1 MAEIERLRNQVRELS
16 ARLEDERTHR
26 RLLERAVGYAAAR
39 ARALE
44 LADPEQAECLLA
56 LDGPEMALARA
67 AAGPGGIDGIDG
79 IDERGNVYVFD
90 DEDASRVAFDE
101 FFGAHDPH
109 LDKVRGFLL
118 D

>member
-1 MAEIERLRNQVRELS
+1 MIARTKSKAQSDTENRHRELVAEIERLRNQVRELS
-16 ARLEDERTHR
+16 DRLEDERTHR
-26 RLLERAVGYAAAR
+26 RLLERTVGHATAR
-39 ARALE
+39 ARAFE
-44 LADPEQAECLLA
+44 FADPEQAERLLG
-56 LDGPEMALARA
+56 LDGV
-67 AAGPGGIDGIDG
+67 DD
-79 IDERGNVYVFD
+79 RGNVYVFD